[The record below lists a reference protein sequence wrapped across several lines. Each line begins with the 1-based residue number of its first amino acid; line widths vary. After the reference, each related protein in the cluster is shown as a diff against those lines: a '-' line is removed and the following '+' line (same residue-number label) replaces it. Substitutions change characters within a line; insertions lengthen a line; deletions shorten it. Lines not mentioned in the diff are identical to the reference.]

1 MRSYEFGLGQSKTT
15 ACDGGIIRNP
25 QSTIRN
31 QKGFTLLEMVMVM
44 TIIVILAVIGVTS
57 YQQVQLKAKET
68 LLKED
73 LNTMRKLIDQYEAD
87 RELLPQSLDDL
98 VSAGYMREVP
108 IDPITGEKD
117 WATETGESTIARD
130 AQQGIVNVHSNAA
143 GEGSDGKAY
152 DRHAWHLSN
161 TFWRRNQENLLVADN
176 QTRLYERSRP
186 ELQAV
191 YSAIAWGPAG
201 A

>member
-15 ACDGGIIRNP
+15 AGDGGIIRNP
-25 QSTIRN
+25 QSAIRN

-44 TIIVILAVIGVTS
+44 TIIVILATIGVAS

-73 LNTMRKLIDQYEAD
+73 LHSMRKLIDQYEAD

-130 AQQGIVNVHSNAA
+130 AQQGIVNIHSNAA

-152 DRHAWHLSN
+152 S
-161 TFWRRNQENLLVADN
+161 E
-176 QTRLYERSRP
+176 Y
-186 ELQAV
+186 
-191 YSAIAWGPAG
+191 
-201 A
+201 

>member
-1 MRSYEFGLGQSKTT
+1 MRSYGFKIERPGLVK
-15 ACDGGIIRNP
+15 RNCA
-25 QSTIRN
+25 TIRD
-31 QKGFTLLEMVMVM
+31 QGGFTLLEMVMVM

-152 DRHAWHLSN
+152 S
-161 TFWRRNQENLLVADN
+161 E
-176 QTRLYERSRP
+176 Y
-186 ELQAV
+186 
-191 YSAIAWGPAG
+191 
-201 A
+201 